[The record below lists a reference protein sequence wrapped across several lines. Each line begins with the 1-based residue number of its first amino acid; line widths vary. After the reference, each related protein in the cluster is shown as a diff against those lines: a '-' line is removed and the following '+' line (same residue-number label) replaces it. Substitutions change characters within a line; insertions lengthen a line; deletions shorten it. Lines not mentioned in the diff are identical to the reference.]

1 MFSSPYFCLEQIF
14 SESLESLVSNHPE
27 ILVTD
32 HDIHSPEVDWEKVT
46 CPKALTDITGCVRS
60 GETPTSVKSLRPL
73 HSHFLTSLTFP
84 PSDDA
89 APASKQAS
97 PAAAS
102 SSATSSTVESS
113 SSSSVVASS
122 SSATSSVQA
131 SSTDAYVASSAT
143 GETAYP
149 TDQSP
154 AADAEPSNTPSSN
167 DSDEE
172 ECEVQYVYEN

>member
-1 MFSSPYFCLEQIF
+1 LRSGNLSTYRASNSYFPSPI
-14 SESLESLVSNHPE
+14 SRGDN
-27 ILVTD
+27 VTNYNT
-32 HDIHSPEVDWEKVT
+32 HSPDVDWEKVT

-73 HSHFLTSLTFP
+73 STFASDFANIFP
-84 PSDDA
+84 LSSDDA
-89 APASKQAS
+89 APAA
-97 PAAAS
+97 PAAEKESS
-102 SSATSSTVESS
+102 SSATSS
-113 SSSSVVASS
+113 SVVAS

-143 GETAYP
+143 GETALP

-154 AADAEPSNTPSSN
+154 AADAEPSNTPSSS
-167 DSDEE
+167 DDGDEE

>member
-73 HSHFLTSLTFP
+73 HSHFLTSLTFS

-102 SSATSSTVESS
+102 SSATSSTVES